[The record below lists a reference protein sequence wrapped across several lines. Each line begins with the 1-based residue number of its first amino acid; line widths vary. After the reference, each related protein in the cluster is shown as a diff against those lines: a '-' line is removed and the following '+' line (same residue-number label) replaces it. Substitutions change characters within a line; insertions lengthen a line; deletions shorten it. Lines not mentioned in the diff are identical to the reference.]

1 MKENTNVVNAAKKI
15 WAIAGESPEM
25 GNAVM
30 DLIGDET
37 YKKVM
42 ELQKIHPYDP
52 NKKIYAIVIDV
63 YDAEDDANYEPIYAI
78 FDDLDVAIN
87 CVKYNIEDIVNT
99 YNTEDEGV
107 YINRIEIQSRVIGA
121 LDAYE
126 VERIFAIDIIEN
138 VVEEYKV
145 DLVYNGEPNTEEE
158 LNYDNFEH
166 KRTDFSTFPIRKN
179 V

>member
-1 MKENTNVVNAAKKI
+1 MKENTNVVSAAKKI

-30 DLIGDET
+30 DLLGEEA
-37 YKKVM
+37 YNKVM

-52 NKKIYAIVIDV
+52 NKKTYAIIINV

-78 FDDLDVAIN
+78 FEDLDTAIN
-87 CVKYNIEDIVNT
+87 CVKYNIEDIVKEYDNINDDT
-99 YNTEDEGV
+99 DRM
-107 YINRIEIQSRVIGA
+107 YINRIEIQSRVIGV

-126 VERIFAIDIIEN
+126 VERIFALERDEN
-138 VVEEYKV
+138 LVEEYKI
-145 DLVYNGEPNTEEE
+145 VYDGDDDAEEFHFA
-158 LNYDNFEH
+158 N
-166 KRTDFSTFPIRKN
+166 KRIDFGTFPIRKN